1 MQTGGRQLEF
11 DDMNAKIIADGHT
24 YLGIELGS
32 TRIKAVLIGPD
43 HQVLASGAHDWENKL
58 ENGYWTFSLEDAWAG
73 VQDSFRKLAEKVWT
87 SFGRELTT
95 VGAMGVSAMM
105 HGYLPF
111 NSDGEPIARFRTWRN
126 TTTEQA
132 AEALTGLFQFNIPQR
147 WSIAHLYQAMLN
159 GEEHVKD
166 ISSLTTLAGYMHWQL
181 TGKKVLG
188 IGEASGMF
196 PIDSDAG
203 SFDSRML
210 NQFNSLL
217 QEKGLLFKLEDI
229 LPKVLH
235 AGELAGTLTMDGA
248 KRLDPSG
255 VLKPG
260 IPLCPPEGDAGT
272 GMVATNSIKPRT
284 GNISAGTSVFAM
296 AVLEKPLSKLHLEI
310 DMVTTPAGM
319 PVAMVHCNTCT
330 SDLDA
335 WVSLLGEMAD
345 AAGAKLTKAQ
355 LYDLFYQKALEGDAD
370 CGGLININYYSG
382 EPVTGLTD
390 GRPLFVRRPDA
401 KLTLANFARVQLYS
415 TVASLRLGMDI
426 LFEQENVQLDSLL
439 GHGGL
444 FKTPLVGQKMLAGA
458 LNTPVSVM
466 ETAGEGGPWGMALL
480 AQFMQ
485 NKSEGQALEDYLS
498 ESVFVGTK
506 GSMQK
511 PDAEDVAGF
520 NRFLNDYVSALA
532 VEKTAV
538 TAINMIKES

>member
-1 MQTGGRQLEF
+1 
-11 DDMNAKIIADGHT
+11 
-24 YLGIELGS
+24 
-32 TRIKAVLIGPD
+32 
-43 HQVLASGAHDWENKL
+43 
-58 ENGYWTFSLEDAWAG
+58 
-73 VQDSFRKLAEKVWT
+73 
-87 SFGRELTT
+87 
-95 VGAMGVSAMM
+95 
-105 HGYLPF
+105 
-111 NSDGEPIARFRTWRN
+111 
-126 TTTEQA
+126 
-132 AEALTGLFQFNIPQR
+132 
-147 WSIAHLYQAMLN
+147 
-159 GEEHVKD
+159 
-166 ISSLTTLAGYMHWQL
+166 MHWQL
-181 TGKKVLG
+181 TGNKVLG

-203 SFDSRML
+203 NDDARMMSQFDG
-210 NQFNSLL
+210 LL
-217 QEKGLLFKLEDI
+217 QDKGLLFKLEDI
-229 LPKVLH
+229 LPKVLN
-235 AGELAGTLTMDGA
+235 AGEHAGTLTIEGA
-248 KRLDPSG
+248 RRLDPSG
-255 VLKPG
+255 VLQPG

-296 AVLEKPLSKLHLEI
+296 AVLEKPLSTMHLEI

-335 WVSLLGEMAD
+335 WVCLLGEMAN
-345 AAGAKLTKAQ
+345 AAGAKLTKAE
-355 LYDLFYQKALEGDAD
+355 LYDLFYQKALEGDTD

-426 LFEQENVQLDSLL
+426 LFEQEKVQLDSLL

-458 LNTPVSVM
+458 LNTPISVM
-466 ETAGEGGPWGMALL
+466 ETASEGGPWGMALL

-485 NKSEGQALEDYLS
+485 NKSEGQSLEDYLS
-498 ESVFVGTK
+498 ESVFAGIK
-506 GSMQK
+506 GSMEK

-520 NRFLNDYVSALA
+520 NRFLSDYISAIT